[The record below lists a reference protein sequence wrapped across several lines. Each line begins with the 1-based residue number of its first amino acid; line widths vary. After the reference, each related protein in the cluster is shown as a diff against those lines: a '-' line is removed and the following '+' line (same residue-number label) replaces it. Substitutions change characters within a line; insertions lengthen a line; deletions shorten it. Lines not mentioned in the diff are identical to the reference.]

1 MFSRQSCNLS
11 NIFIK
16 SEMVAP
22 IILTFICPF
31 SFLCICWFPPR
42 DSTSK
47 LGHICAAQLRSCH
60 EGCGGTRLSPAQ
72 PRPAGLLCRGTRML
86 VAEAAR
92 AQVWISSLHWQ
103 TLPGVRHVKDG
114 AISFPRGTK
123 KGSIDLLAQEPQ
135 YSSRVPV
142 L

>member
-1 MFSRQSCNLS
+1 
-11 NIFIK
+11 
-16 SEMVAP
+16 MVAP

-42 DSTSK
+42 DSMSK

-60 EGCGGTRLSPAQ
+60 EGCDGRNIIEPSTVKASRVPLQGHSDAACKGSTCPGVDLLSPLANPSWCQ
-72 PRPAGLLCRGTRML
+72 TR
-86 VAEAAR
+86 
-92 AQVWISSLHWQ
+92 
-103 TLPGVRHVKDG
+103 KDG
-114 AISFPRGTK
+114 AISFPRVTK
-123 KGSIDLLAQEPQ
+123 KGSIDLLAREPQ